1 MGSLLWILMARPKVI
16 MKLLVGLAL
25 LVASASAFD
34 LSKLRLAASP
44 TADNVEYGFCEGSP
58 EPAPIL
64 IQNGATITLNV
75 QITLNEPLPAGAS
88 VALDLVLEGIIPIKI
103 PCLDINGISL
113 GSCTYPGDELLAVA
127 ETAGICPQYFPEGQA
142 CALPLGPGVYGGG
155 DPLTLGPI
163 ESIPDILLS
172 FLKGTVRAEA
182 TVTDASGATIACIY
196 VRAAVDH

>member
-1 MGSLLWILMARPKVI
+1 MGSLLWILKATPKVI

-58 EPAPIL
+58 EPASIDNISVEPFPIL
-64 IQNGATITLNV
+64 IQNGATVTLNV
-75 QITLNEPLPAGAS
+75 Q
-88 VALDLVLEGIIPIKI
+88 I

-142 CALPLGPGVYGGG
+142 CALPLNPGVYGGG

-163 ESIPDILLS
+163 ESIPDILLP
-172 FLKGTVRAEA
+172 FLKGTINAEA
-182 TVTDASGATIACIY
+182 SFVLADGSLFACGF
-196 VRAAVDH
+196 AKFAVDH

>member
-1 MGSLLWILMARPKVI
+1 MGSLLWILKATPKVI

-58 EPAPIL
+58 EPASIDNISVEPFPIL
-64 IQNGATITLNV
+64 IQNGATVTLNV

-103 PCLDINGISL
+103 PCPTLMVSAL
-113 GSCTYPGDELLAVA
+113 APALTLATSCWQWLRLLVSAHNTSPRARPVPSPS
-127 ETAGICPQYFPEGQA
+127 TQA
-142 CALPLGPGVYGGG
+142 CMAAATLSPSAPLSPF
-155 DPLTLGPI
+155 PTSSSP
-163 ESIPDILLS
+163 S
-172 FLKGTVRAEA
+172 
-182 TVTDASGATIACIY
+182 
-196 VRAAVDH
+196 

>member
-16 MKLLVGLAL
+16 MKLLLGLAL

-58 EPAPIL
+58 EPASIDNISVEPFPIL
-64 IQNGATITLNV
+64 IQNGATVTLNV
-75 QITLNEPLPAGAS
+75 QITLN
-88 VALDLVLEGIIPIKI
+88 
-103 PCLDINGISL
+103 
-113 GSCTYPGDELLAVA
+113 ELLAVA

-142 CALPLGPGVYGGG
+142 CALPLNPGVYGGG

-163 ESIPDILLS
+163 ESIPDILLP
-172 FLKGTVRAEA
+172 FLKGTINAEA
-182 TVTDASGATIACIY
+182 SFVLADGSLFACGF
-196 VRAAVDH
+196 AKFAVDH